1 MPLDEEGR
9 VSFTTTLFA
18 LIRENLSIKMRPG
31 KMRVLSLAPGYF
43 NIRSITAEEMDQA
56 DSELRQTIKQIWP
69 IQAKKMID
77 LLVPPKE
84 MLNTGKMTV
93 GKIYAGILLLET
105 WRNNKCVQLECD
117 APDLQDRKSHE
128 IQEAYIDDGHLHPG
142 GHDARGA
149 HRRSPSIQYGYHP
162 WHYLGRHWGFH
173 RR

>member
-1 MPLDEEGR
+1 MSVFGGLVFEVVVGLTMR
-9 VSFTTTLFA
+9 L
-18 LIRENLSIKMRPG
+18 LS
-31 KMRVLSLAPGYF
+31 
-43 NIRSITAEEMDQA
+43 AEEMDQA
-56 DSELRQTIKQIWP
+56 DSELRGTIKQIWP

-77 LLVPPKE
+77 LLVPPKD

-142 GHDARGA
+142 HDHRNGH
-149 HRRSPSIQYGYHP
+149 HRSPSIQYDVEAYERY
-162 WHYLGRHWGFH
+162 YLNYFPHAAELCRSLAKLIDSSIQFFL
-173 RR
+173 